1 MAKSR
6 IKRGNRVYVYERE
19 NYRDKDGKVKH
30 KKAKYL
36 GIEIIVDGKTQI
48 IPPKKS
54 QKNIDIEITQS
65 VRYGDIAILY
75 TLLNQFGII
84 QLLNDFIPRRGL
96 PVGEVLSSLA
106 INHIIDRETLTMFS
120 KWYQDT
126 GLEEFTKIAASKLN
140 STNLGAVMTKVKKL
154 VPEGIVDVCIQLFNK
169 IKHLETG
176 SSALLYDI
184 TSTYFYATRIPK
196 VRFGNNKDENDQP
209 QINISLVVTK
219 NKGLPIFFRT
229 YEGNISDVTTIQ
241 QLVLDIRRINFH
253 IEAIILDRGMTS
265 KTNLKALTTDHIKL
279 IGGIPLTSNEAKK
292 IVEECEITEKNE
304 LIRPS
309 GLVYYE
315 DQRKTLFDI
324 DGRAIVCFNHTD
336 LEQERSIRL
345 KKIAIAENKVAKIL
359 NSDTCN
365 KNSDCLEKEIKVAIK
380 GVSDYF
386 SIIYEEGKDKVV
398 PNEENR
404 KRARLRDGKC
414 LIFTTDFEKPASE
427 VISQYFGKDDIEK
440 IFNCFKSWLEMQ
452 PVRHFDEGHIDVYI
466 FICYLAYLAI
476 ALYKNQLNANGWEGV
491 RESLDEMGRI
501 RKTTLNLGGEK
512 IEKLTVFT
520 KEQKEI
526 LKKLSLE
533 EELFQM

>member
-1 MAKSR
+1 MAKTR
-6 IKRGNRVYVYERE
+6 IKRGNKTYVYERK
-19 NYRDKDGKVKH
+19 NYRENGKVKH
-30 KKAKYL
+30 GKAEYL
-36 GIEIIVDGKTQI
+36 GIEEIIDGKLQI
-48 IPPKKS
+48 TPPKRR
-54 QKNIDIEITQS
+54 QKDVTITQS

-84 QLLNDFIPRRGL
+84 KMLNDFIPRRGL

-106 INHIIDRETLTMFS
+106 INHIIDRETMSMFS

-126 GLEEFTKIAASKLN
+126 ALEEFTKIPASKLN
-140 STNLGAVMTKVKKL
+140 STNLNAVMDITKKL
-154 VPEGIVDVCIQLFNK
+154 VPEGMVDVCIQIFNK

-196 VRFGNNKDENDQP
+196 VRFGHNKDENDQP

-219 NKGLPIFFRT
+219 NLGLPIFFRT
-229 YEGNISDVTTIQ
+229 YEGNISDVTTIK
-241 QLVLDIRRINFH
+241 QLILDIKRIQFQ
-253 IEAIILDRGMTS
+253 IDAIILDRGMTS
-265 KTNLKALTTDHIKL
+265 RINIQALAADNIKI
-279 IGGIPLTSNEAKK
+279 IGGMPLTSNEAKK
-292 IVEECEITEKNE
+292 IVEECEISEKNE

-315 DQRKTLFDI
+315 DQRKSLFDVK
-324 DGRAIVCFNHTD
+324 GRAIVCFNHAD
-336 LEQERSIRL
+336 LEQERSLRL
-345 KKIAIAENKVAKIL
+345 KKIALANGKVEKIL
-359 NSDTCN
+359 KSDACN
-365 KNSDCLEKEIKVAIK
+365 KNSDCLETEIKAAIK

-386 SIIYEEGKDKVV
+386 IVKNENGKVTVV
-398 PNEENR
+398 PDDDNR
-404 KRARLRDGKC
+404 ISARLRDGKC

-440 IFNCFKSWLEMQ
+440 IFNCFKSWLEIQ
-452 PVRHFDEGHIDVYI
+452 PVRHFEEGHIDVYI

-476 ALYKNQLNANGWEGV
+476 ALYKQRIKANGWEGV
-491 RESLDEMGRI
+491 KEGLDEMGRI
-501 RKTTLNLGGEK
+501 RKTTLTVGGEN

-526 LKKLSLE
+526 LKKLGLE
-533 EELFQM
+533 EGLFQM

>member
-6 IKRGNRVYVYERE
+6 MKRGNRTYLYERK
-19 NYRDKDGKVKH
+19 NYRDKNGKVKH
-30 KKAKYL
+30 EKPEYL
-36 GIEIIVDGKTQI
+36 GIEVVVDGKIQI
-48 IPPKKS
+48 IPPKKR
-54 QKNIDIEITQS
+54 QKDIAIIQS
-65 VRYGDIAILY
+65 LRYGDIAILY
-75 TLLNQFGII
+75 TLLSQFGII
-84 QLLNDFIPRRGL
+84 QLLNELIPRRGL
-96 PVGEVLSSLA
+96 PVGEVLASLS
-106 INHIIDRETLTMFS
+106 INHIIDRETNSMFS

-126 GLEEFTKIAASKLN
+126 VLEEFTKIAVSKLN
-140 STNLGAVMTKVKKL
+140 SSNLGEVMSTVKKL
-154 VPEGIVDVCIQLFNK
+154 VPEGTVDVCIQIFNK

-176 SSALLYDI
+176 SSSILYDV

-196 VRFGNNKDENDQP
+196 VRFGHNKDENEQP

-219 NKGLPIFFRT
+219 NLGLPIFFRT

-241 QLVLDIRRINFH
+241 QLILDIKRINYH

-265 KTNLKALTTDHIKL
+265 RANVKALAASQIKI
-279 IGGIPLTSNEAKK
+279 IGGIPLNSNEAKK
-292 IVEECEITEKNE
+292 MVEECKITEKNE

-315 DQRKTLFDI
+315 DQRKSIFDVE
-324 DGRAIVCFNHTD
+324 GRAIVCFNHID

-345 KKIAIAENKVAKIL
+345 KKIAIAEDKVTTIL
-359 NSDTCN
+359 NSDICN
-365 KNSDCLEKEIKVAIK
+365 KNSDCQEKEINAAIK

-386 SIIYEEGKDKVV
+386 KVTNKYGKVTVAPDD
-398 PNEENR
+398 ENR
-404 KRARLRDGKC
+404 KNARLRDGKC
-414 LIFTTDFEKPASE
+414 LIFTTDFDKPALE
-427 VISQYFGKDDIEK
+427 IISQYFGKDDIEK
-440 IFNCFKSWLEMQ
+440 IFSCFKTWLEMQ

-476 ALYKNQLNANGWEGV
+476 ALYKHRISSKGWEGV
-491 RESLDEMGRI
+491 REGLDEMGRI
-501 RKTTLNLGGEK
+501 RKTTLTVGGEK

-526 LKKLSLE
+526 LKKLGME

>member
-6 IKRGNRVYVYERE
+6 IKRGSRVYVYERE

-36 GIEIIVDGKTQI
+36 GIEVTIDGKTEI

-54 QKNIDIEITQS
+54 QKDIEITQS

-75 TLLNQFGII
+75 TLLHEFGII
-84 QLLNDFIPRRGL
+84 QLLNELIPRRGL
-96 PVGEVLSSLA
+96 PVGEVLASLS
-106 INHIIDRETLTMFS
+106 INHIIDRETMTMFS

-126 GLEEFTKIAASKLN
+126 ALEDFTKITASKLN
-140 STNLGAVMTKVKKL
+140 STNLGAVMSTTKKL
-154 VPEGIVDVCIQLFNK
+154 VPEGIVNVCIQIFNK

-219 NKGLPIFFRT
+219 NEGLPIFFRT

-241 QLVLDIRRINFH
+241 QLIIDIKRIQFQ

-265 KTNLKALTTDHIKL
+265 KSNLKALAENQIKF
-279 IGGIPLTSNEAKK
+279 IGGIPLTSNEAKT

-315 DQRKTLFDI
+315 DQLKTYCDI
-324 DGRAIVCFNHTD
+324 PGRAVVCFNHTD
-336 LEQERSIRL
+336 LEQERSTRL
-345 KKIAIAENKVAKIL
+345 KKIAISEEKVARIL
-359 NSDTCN
+359 KSDACN
-365 KNSDCLEKEIKVAIK
+365 KNADCLETELRAAIK
-380 GVSDYF
+380 GVSNYF
-386 SIIYEEGKDKVV
+386 IVTNKDGKVTVV
-398 PNEENR
+398 PDEKNR
-404 KRARLRDGKC
+404 KMARLRDGKC
-414 LIFTTDFEKPASE
+414 LIFTTDFEKPAPE

-440 IFNCFKSWLEMQ
+440 IFSCFKSWLELQ

-476 ALYKNQLNANGWEGV
+476 ALYKNKISANGWEGV
-491 RESLDEMGRI
+491 KEGLDEMGRI
-501 RKTTLNLGGEK
+501 RKTTLTIGGEK

-520 KEQKEI
+520 KEQKDI
-526 LKKLSLE
+526 LKKLGLN
-533 EELFQM
+533 EELFHK

>member
-6 IKRGNRVYVYERE
+6 IKRGNRTYVYERK
-19 NYRDKDGKVKH
+19 NYRDKNGKVKH
-30 KKAKYL
+30 GKAEYL
-36 GIEIIVDGKTQI
+36 GIEVIVDGKIQI
-48 IPPKKS
+48 IPPKKR
-54 QKNIDIEITQS
+54 QKDIIITQS
-65 VRYGDIAILY
+65 HRYGDIAILY
-75 TLLNQFGII
+75 TLLSQFGII
-84 QLLNDFIPRRGL
+84 QLLNELIPRRGL
-96 PVGEVLSSLA
+96 PVGEVLASLS
-106 INHIIDRETLTMFS
+106 INHIIDRETMSMFS

-126 GLEEFTKIAASKLN
+126 AMEEFTKIAASKLN
-140 STNLGAVMTKVKKL
+140 STNLGEVMSTMKKL
-154 VPEGIVDVCIQLFNK
+154 VPEGIVDVCIQIFNK

-219 NKGLPIFFRT
+219 NLGLPIFFRT

-241 QLVLDIRRINFH
+241 QLILDIKRINFP

-265 KTNLKALTTDHIKL
+265 RTNVKALAASHIKI
-279 IGGIPLTSNEAKK
+279 IGGIPLNSNEAKK
-292 IVEECEITEKNE
+292 IVEGCEITEKNE

-315 DQRKTLFDI
+315 DQRKSIFDV

-345 KKIAIAENKVAKIL
+345 KKIAIAEEKVTTIL
-359 NSDTCN
+359 NSDACN
-365 KNSDCLEKEIKVAIK
+365 KNSDCQEKEIKAAIK

-386 SIIYEEGKDKVV
+386 KVTNKDGKVTVV
-398 PNEENR
+398 PDDENR
-404 KRARLRDGKC
+404 KNARLRDGKC
-414 LIFTTDFEKPASE
+414 LIFTTDFEKPAPE

-440 IFNCFKSWLEMQ
+440 IFNCFKSWLELQ

-476 ALYKNQLNANGWEGV
+476 TLYKHRISSNGWEGV
-491 RESLDEMGRI
+491 REGLDEMGRI
-501 RKTTLNLGGEK
+501 RKTSLTVGGEK

-526 LKKLSLE
+526 LKKLNLE
-533 EELFQM
+533 GVLFQM

>member
-1 MAKSR
+1 MAKTR
-6 IKRGNRVYVYERE
+6 IKRGNKTYVYERK
-19 NYRDKDGKVKH
+19 NYRENGKVKH
-30 KKAKYL
+30 GKAEYL
-36 GIEIIVDGKTQI
+36 GIEEIVDGKLQI
-48 IPPKKS
+48 TPPKRR
-54 QKNIDIEITQS
+54 QKDVTITQS
-65 VRYGDIAILY
+65 ERYGDIAILY
-75 TLLNQFGII
+75 TLLSQFGII
-84 QLLNDFIPRRGL
+84 KLLNDFIPRRGL

-106 INHIIDRETLTMFS
+106 INHIIDRETMSMFS

-126 GLEEFTKIAASKLN
+126 ALEDFTKIPASKLN
-140 STNLGAVMTKVKKL
+140 STNLNAVMDTTKKL
-154 VPEGIVDVCIQLFNK
+154 VPEGIVDVCIQIFNK

-196 VRFGNNKDENDQP
+196 VRFGHNKDENDQP

-219 NKGLPIFFRT
+219 NLGLPIFFRT
-229 YEGNISDVTTIQ
+229 YEGNISDVTTIK
-241 QLVLDIRRINFH
+241 QLILDIKRIQFQ

-265 KTNLKALTTDHIKL
+265 RHNIQALAADNIKI
-279 IGGIPLTSNEAKK
+279 IGGMPLTSNEAKK
-292 IVEECEITEKNE
+292 IVEECEISEKNE

-315 DQRKTLFDI
+315 DQKKSLFDVK
-324 DGRAIVCFNHTD
+324 GRAIVCFNHAD

-345 KKIAIAENKVAKIL
+345 KKIAIADDKVDKIL
-359 NSDTCN
+359 KSDACN
-365 KNSDCLEKEIKVAIK
+365 KNSDCLETEIKAAIK

-386 SIIYEEGKDKVV
+386 IVKNEDGKVTAV
-398 PNEENR
+398 PDDDNR
-404 KRARLRDGKC
+404 KSARLRDGKC

-452 PVRHFDEGHIDVYI
+452 PVRHFEEGHIDVYI

-476 ALYKNQLNANGWEGV
+476 ALYKQRINSNGWEGV
-491 RESLDEMGRI
+491 KEGLDEMGRI
-501 RKTTLNLGGEK
+501 RKTTLTVGEEN

-526 LKKLSLE
+526 LKKLGLE
-533 EELFQM
+533 EGLFQM